1 MAREEEVNMA
11 KFAPMQFGVD
21 FGRARLAGVGG
32 GVEHADWALP
42 DRGRL
47 MMMSVMDAFT
57 NVWVRWGAVFLGSV
71 ILALM
76 LHFVI
81 FRVVGSIAKKTGSI
95 TDNALVSHLKSPFR
109 VLLPLFAVIVA
120 LPQVPFRH
128 DIVDSIQRFFN
139 LCLIA
144 SLAWGVIA
152 FTAAMREVVSS
163 KYRVDV
169 PDNLAAREMATRINM
184 LRRIIVIL
192 VAGLAVSAMLM
203 SFPNLRQVG
212 ASLLASAGVA
222 GIVIGLA
229 ARPALSNLIAGVQ
242 LAFTQPIRIDDV
254 VIVEGEWGW
263 IEEIRTT
270 YVVVRIWDLRRLVL
284 PLSYFIEKPFQNW
297 TRVTADLLGTVFLY
311 ADYTVP
317 VEEVRQEFKRILDST
332 DMWDGKV
339 WGLQVT
345 DATDRTIQM
354 RALMSAPNS
363 GTAWDLRCFV
373 REKLIAFLQTRYP
386 QSLPK
391 ARAEIK
397 EIPAEIGR

>member
-1 MAREEEVNMA
+1 MN
-11 KFAPMQFGVD
+11 
-21 FGRARLAGVGG
+21 
-32 GVEHADWALP
+32 
-42 DRGRL
+42 
-47 MMMSVMDAFT
+47 AFLL
-57 NVWVRWGAVFLGSV
+57 NVWVRWGTILLGLLVFAL
-71 ILALM
+71 IL
-76 LHFVI
+76 HYVI
-81 FRVVGSIAKKTGSI
+81 FRIAGSLARKTAS
-95 TDNALVSHLKSPFR
+95 TVDNALVSYLRRPAR
-109 VLLPLFAVIVA
+109 TLLPLLAFVAIV
-120 LPQVPFRH
+120 PEVPLRH
-128 DIVDSIQRFFN
+128 DVAEDIQKVLN
-139 LCLIA
+139 LLLIA
-144 SLAWGVIA
+144 SFAWGVIA
-152 FTAAMREVVSS
+152 LAAAMRQVITA

-184 LRRIIVIL
+184 LHRIVVIL
-192 VAGLAVSAMLM
+192 VAGFAASAMLM
-203 SFPNLRQVG
+203 SFPSLRHLG
-212 ASLLASAGVA
+212 TSLLASAGVA
-222 GIVIGLA
+222 GIVMGLA

-317 VEEVRQEFKRILDST
+317 VEEVRQELKRILDST

-339 WGLQVT
+339 WSLQVT

-354 RALMSAPNS
+354 RALMSAQNS
-363 GTAWDLRCFV
+363 GTAWNLRCYV

-397 EIPAEIGR
+397 GISPQTGSL